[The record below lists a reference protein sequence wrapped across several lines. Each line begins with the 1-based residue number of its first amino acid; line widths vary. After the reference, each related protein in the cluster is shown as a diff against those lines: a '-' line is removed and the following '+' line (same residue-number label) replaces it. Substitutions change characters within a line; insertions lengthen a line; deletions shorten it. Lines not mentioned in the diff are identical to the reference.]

1 VSGLRRPTPARQVVE
16 LTRHLAEAYPSIP
29 LREVS
34 RVVGEAVAAT
44 TGPDGNFAGTREG
57 IPALIEV
64 IELVAR
70 EDLDVVESGG
80 TRHGFTPTP
89 VAAAPRATRP
99 NGRRRGVG

>member
-1 VSGLRRPTPARQVVE
+1 
-16 LTRHLAEAYPSIP
+16 
-29 LREVS
+29 
-34 RVVGEAVAAT
+34 
-44 TGPDGNFAGTREG
+44 
-57 IPALIEV
+57 V